1 MRRTGS
7 GDVVDVTG
15 GTPRPI
21 GRRLVVGAV
30 LALLFGTTGCG
41 DDDGAADDA
50 TTTTTSAGAPDDSSS
65 TTSTS
70 GAATPT
76 SAATGSGASAESPE
90 VCALFDDE
98 TFLQAWVPS
107 DAPGLVVEGVEVVP
121 EPDTA
126 VADSITAATEGCVRR
141 VVVSYVDVTGT
152 SDTVSSVAVA
162 PFTGDVAQPV
172 DLVSGFP
179 LTWTPVEGRAD
190 AYLAAMGMLPIG
202 GVLVVGD
209 LAYVILNG
217 EIESDAM
224 GGAIVYETD
233 AEADAAAAAA
243 QEAQLASVAEAE
255 RDLVAALDVMA
266 ATLG

>member
-1 MRRTGS
+1 MRRTRS
-7 GDVVDVTG
+7 GHKAFGTG
-15 GTPRPI
+15 GARPPL
-21 GRRLVVGAV
+21 GRGLAVGAV
-30 LALLFGTTGCG
+30 VALLLTVAGCG
-41 DDDGAADDA
+41 DDDDGAVDDV
-50 TTTTTSAGAPDDSSS
+50 TTTTSSAGAPDDSSS
-65 TTSTS
+65 TTSTP
-70 GAATPT
+70 GPT
-76 SAATGSGASAESPE
+76 AGGASAETPE
-90 VCALFDDE
+90 VCALFEDE

-107 DAPGLVVEGVEVVP
+107 DALGFVVDDVEVVP

-172 DLVSGFP
+172 ALLYGFP
-179 LTWTPVEGRAD
+179 LTWTPVEGRPD
-190 AYLAAMGMLPIG
+190 AYLAGLGMLPMG
-202 GVLVVGD
+202 GVLVVDD

-233 AEADAAAAAA
+233 AEADAAAAAV

-255 RDLVAALDVMA
+255 RDLVVALEVMA